1 MIVSVNIFR
10 EHLNYYARATGVGG
24 ETWQAM

>member
-1 MIVSVNIFR
+1 MIVSASIFR

-24 ETWQAM
+24 ETWQAI